1 MAAQT
6 RHCGRRWEL
15 GRAWRP
21 MRLPRR
27 SWYPYHL
34 PGPDNASFRHL
45 PRHERGN
52 GHCGKFCREALGRH
66 TRTVAKKTIR
76 ALMIHSSE
84 WTPVM
89 RAQLDA
95 ATSEQQKRVVLRKY
109 GYGVPD
115 YDRAVLSAAND
126 LTLIVEDELQPFFK
140 DGTAIKTRHMNLHR
154 LPWPRTELE
163 QLGEMA
169 VELRVTLSYYVE
181 PNPGERGW
189 LRKHRYPSYA
199 LRFAVNRALETDSQF
214 RTRINKAAAA
224 EEQDL
229 GIIDTGPDNWVL
241 GRIRNVGSIH
251 SDYWQGTAAD
261 LAKRSLVG
269 VYPIGG
275 WWKENPYHHR
285 YDQYGPL
292 RPHRFH
298 SSGKQQH

>member
-1 MAAQT
+1 
-6 RHCGRRWEL
+6 
-15 GRAWRP
+15 
-21 MRLPRR
+21 
-27 SWYPYHL
+27 
-34 PGPDNASFRHL
+34 
-45 PRHERGN
+45 
-52 GHCGKFCREALGRH
+52 
-66 TRTVAKKTIR
+66 
-76 ALMIHSSE
+76 
-84 WTPVM
+84 M

-95 ATSEQQKRVVLRKY
+95 ATSEQQKRIVLRKY
-109 GYGVPD
+109 GYGVPS

-140 DGTAIKTRHMNLHR
+140 DGAVIKTRHMNLHR

-251 SDYWQGTAAD
+251 SDYWRGTAAD

-285 YDQYGPL
+285 YDRVARYALIVSIRAATSDIDIYTPVRLQIAVPVAVTT
-292 RPHRFH
+292 
-298 SSGKQQH
+298 S